1 MRIFSQ
7 KFVRMS
13 SEGRLRINYKKLTHD
28 RPQPT
33 LNDME
38 HYHQRFFNYVA
49 EILVLPEADKTS
61 IRQLFKPVFIS
72 KNTVIESAGE
82 VPQYHN
88 FIVSGYMRNFH
99 LDPDGNQITT
109 DLNDG
114 SRFFTSYFHF
124 MNRTVSNENLH
135 CITDCELL
143 RISRDD
149 VEVGAQNSHTQ
160 KDYTIHILQK
170 HLEEEKGRIND
181 LTNLSAEAHY
191 RKFLRDKP
199 TIIRHVPLRYIA
211 SYLGITQR
219 HLSRLRREFGA

>member
-1 MRIFSQ
+1 
-7 KFVRMS
+7 
-13 SEGRLRINYKKLTHD
+13 
-28 RPQPT
+28 
-33 LNDME
+33 ME
-38 HYHQRFFNYVA
+38 HYYAKIFDYVE
-49 EILVLPEADKTS
+49 EIVQLPEADKLS
-61 IRQLFKPVFIS
+61 IRQSFKPIFVPKDTI
-72 KNTVIESAGE
+72 IEPAGQ

-99 LDPDGNQITT
+99 VDDDNNEVTT

-149 VEVGAQNSHTQ
+149 VEAGAKRSSTQ
-160 KDYTIHILQK
+160 KDYTIQILQR
-170 HLEEEKGRIND
+170 HLEQDKKR
-181 LTNLSAEAHY
+181 LTDMATLTAEDRY
-191 RKFLRDKP
+191 RKFLREKP
-199 TIIRHVPLRYIA
+199 GVIRHVPLRYIA

-219 HLSRLRREFGA
+219 HLSRLRREIRL

>member
-1 MRIFSQ
+1 
-7 KFVRMS
+7 
-13 SEGRLRINYKKLTHD
+13 
-28 RPQPT
+28 
-33 LNDME
+33 ME
-38 HYHQRFFNYVA
+38 QYYERFFSYVA
-49 EILVLPEADKTS
+49 EILILPEADKRS
-61 IRQLFKPVFIS
+61 IRDLFKPVFVPRDTI
-72 KNTVIESAGE
+72 IEPAGH

-99 LDPDGNQITT
+99 LGPDDQEITT

-149 VEVGAQNSHTQ
+149 VEVGAQRSSTQ
-160 KDYTIHILQK
+160 KDYTIQILQK
-170 HLEEEKGRIND
+170 HLEAEKMRIND
-181 LTNLSAEAHY
+181 LTTLTAEDRY
-191 RKFLRDKP
+191 RKFLREKP
-199 TIIRHVPLRYIA
+199 TIIHHVPLRYVA

-219 HLSRLRREFGA
+219 HLSRLRGGFKS